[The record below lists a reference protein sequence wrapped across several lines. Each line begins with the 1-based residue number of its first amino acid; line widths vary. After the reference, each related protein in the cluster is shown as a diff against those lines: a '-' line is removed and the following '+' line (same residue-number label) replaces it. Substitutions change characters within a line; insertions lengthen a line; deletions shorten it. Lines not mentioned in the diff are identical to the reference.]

1 MEVGKYDWKK
11 IDDDY
16 PRLLSWEK
24 TIGKKPD
31 DGYPHGPYPL
41 KIEVGKNIIVKNLRR
56 LPPWKLKLGKKL
68 LK

>member
-24 TIGKKPD
+24 TIGKKPTTATLTVLI
-31 DGYPHGPYPL
+31 P
-41 KIEVGKNIIVKNLRR
+41 
-56 LPPWKLKLGKKL
+56 
-68 LK
+68 